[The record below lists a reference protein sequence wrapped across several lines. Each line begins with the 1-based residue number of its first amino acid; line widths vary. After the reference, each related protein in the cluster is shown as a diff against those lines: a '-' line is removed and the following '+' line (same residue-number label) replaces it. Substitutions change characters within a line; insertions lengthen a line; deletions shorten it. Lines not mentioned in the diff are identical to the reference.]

1 MKISLNQ
8 VSKKFQSHWIFKEVS
23 LTFESPIRY
32 AILGAN
38 GIGKSTLLRI
48 IGNIQAPSRGEVVF
62 SVQDQNIE
70 PNKLYPSISFCA
82 PGMDIVEEMTLKEF
96 LQFHFKFKKTIQEL
110 SIEDIIQHSGIC
122 HAADK
127 LIGDFS
133 SGMKQRVKLIQAI
146 FSDTPILLLDEPC
159 SNLDQKG
166 VNQYKEWMEKYAQN
180 RLVIVASN
188 DVREYYFCTERIE
201 IETYK

>member
-23 LTFESPIRY
+23 LTFESPMRY

-38 GIGKSTLLRI
+38 GSGKSTLLRI
-48 IGNIQAPSRGEVVF
+48 IGNIQAPSRGQVVF
-62 SVQDQNIE
+62 SEQEQNIE
-70 PNKLYPSISFCA
+70 PIKIYPSISFCA
-82 PGMDIVEEMTLKEF
+82 PGMDIVEEMTMKEF
-96 LQFHFKFKKTIQEL
+96 LQFHFKFKKIIQQL
-110 SIEDIIQHSGIC
+110 TIEDIIQLSGIG
-122 HAADK
+122 HAANQ

-159 SNLDQKG
+159 SNLDQEG
-166 VNQYKEWMEKYAQN
+166 VNQYKDWMEKYAQN

-188 DVREYYFCTERIE
+188 DAREYYFCSETIE
-201 IETYK
+201 IEKYK